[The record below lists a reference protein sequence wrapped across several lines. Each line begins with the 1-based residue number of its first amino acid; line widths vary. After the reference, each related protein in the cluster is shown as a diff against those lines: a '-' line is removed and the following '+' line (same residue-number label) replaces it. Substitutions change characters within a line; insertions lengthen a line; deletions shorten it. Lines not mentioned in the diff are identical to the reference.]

1 MSMKDAIFGTAA
13 PSSHGSAT
21 YRDSI
26 QAWLPV
32 KNIIGGVVI
41 TKDNRF
47 IKILEVLPV
56 NFYLKSPSDQQNII
70 TSYAAYLK
78 IAPDSMSCEVR
89 TLPPDTSEYVEQMR
103 QFQKSEESENCRAEI
118 EDNIEKIGLGIA
130 SESIRHRF
138 FLVFQY
144 EAKMRAKRNTVKG
157 IIQRLNEEADTA
169 RRYLDICE
177 LEVLEPRYTDDFVLK
192 LLYELINK
200 GTSLRVKLPEGVF
213 DMTTEVHGVVWRING
228 KGGADASAPPRC
240 PPQSNTTIP
249 FINSCFSFVCAARSF
264 QLCKITMHR
273 VNLPSFLLLCIDLFY
288 FLQNSVLILF
298 AKAILFFQ
306 KISVLLVTQGG
317 EINPRV

>member
-89 TLPPDTSEYVEQMR
+89 TLPPDTSEYVEQMPR
-103 QFQKSEESENCRAEI
+103 NRWAGVDRALSLI
-118 EDNIEKIGLGIA
+118 
-130 SESIRHRF
+130 
-138 FLVFQY
+138 V
-144 EAKMRAKRNTVKG
+144 V
-157 IIQRLNEEADTA
+157 
-169 RRYLDICE
+169 
-177 LEVLEPRYTDDFVLK
+177 VLMVAVL
-192 LLYELINK
+192 
-200 GTSLRVKLPEGVF
+200 F
-213 DMTTEVHGVVWRING
+213 G
-228 KGGADASAPPRC
+228 KGGYSKYGDAYDEPTLPYLRAEELGGDPFDWCYQRDISTPLGGHVYSVGETPHAGMIDGWEQLSTEVDFYAPR
-240 PPQSNTTIP
+240 
-249 FINSCFSFVCAARSF
+249 
-264 QLCKITMHR
+264 
-273 VNLPSFLLLCIDLFY
+273 
-288 FLQNSVLILF
+288 
-298 AKAILFFQ
+298 
-306 KISVLLVTQGG
+306 ISVLAKPLTHELRDYFMGSDAQTLFIDGFDEAYYAEFIKPNTRLPNEPDEVHQFLILRRGG
-317 EINPRV
+317 EMLYFRTKAPDSLREHLDEFADIFNQYSELA

>member
-1 MSMKDAIFGTAA
+1 MLRKLCEYPLSLSGAAAADAYAEDHRHDDDPRPCGRLCAHWHRRRQPHQMAQGVDKLAQAPAHDLLPRGGASMSMKDAIFGTAA
-13 PSSHGSAT
+13 PTSHGGAT

-56 NFYLKSPSDQQNII
+56 NFCLKSPSDQQNII

-103 QFQKSEESENCRAEI
+103 QFQKTEESENCRAEI

-213 DMTTEVHGVVWRING
+213 DMTTEVHGV
-228 KGGADASAPPRC
+228 
-240 PPQSNTTIP
+240 
-249 FINSCFSFVCAARSF
+249 
-264 QLCKITMHR
+264 
-273 VNLPSFLLLCIDLFY
+273 Y
-288 FLQNSVLILF
+288 
-298 AKAILFFQ
+298 
-306 KISVLLVTQGG
+306 G
-317 EINPRV
+317 E

>member
-13 PSSHGSAT
+13 PSSHGGAT

-118 EDNIEKIGLGIA
+118 EDNI
-130 SESIRHRF
+130 
-138 FLVFQY
+138 
-144 EAKMRAKRNTVKG
+144 
-157 IIQRLNEEADTA
+157 
-169 RRYLDICE
+169 
-177 LEVLEPRYTDDFVLK
+177 
-192 LLYELINK
+192 
-200 GTSLRVKLPEGVF
+200 
-213 DMTTEVHGVVWRING
+213 
-228 KGGADASAPPRC
+228 
-240 PPQSNTTIP
+240 
-249 FINSCFSFVCAARSF
+249 
-264 QLCKITMHR
+264 
-273 VNLPSFLLLCIDLFY
+273 
-288 FLQNSVLILF
+288 
-298 AKAILFFQ
+298 
-306 KISVLLVTQGG
+306 
-317 EINPRV
+317 

>member
-13 PSSHGSAT
+13 PSSHGGAT

-103 QFQKSEESENCRAEI
+103 QFQRNEES
-118 EDNIEKIGLGIA
+118 KIA
-130 SESIRHRF
+130 
-138 FLVFQY
+138 
-144 EAKMRAKRNTVKG
+144 
-157 IIQRLNEEADTA
+157 A
-169 RRYLDICE
+169 RRSRTIS
-177 LEVLEPRYTDDFVLK
+177 RR
-192 LLYELINK
+192 
-200 GTSLRVKLPEGVF
+200 S
-213 DMTTEVHGVVWRING
+213 
-228 KGGADASAPPRC
+228 ASALPANPSGTGSSSFFSTKPRC
-240 PPQSNTTIP
+240 APSATPSRA
-249 FINSCFSFVCAARSF
+249 SFSA
-264 QLCKITMHR
+264 
-273 VNLPSFLLLCIDLFY
+273 
-288 FLQNSVLILF
+288 
-298 AKAILFFQ
+298 
-306 KISVLLVTQGG
+306 
-317 EINPRV
+317 

>member
-13 PSSHGSAT
+13 PTSHGGAT

-103 QFQKSEESENCRAEI
+103 
-118 EDNIEKIGLGIA
+118 
-130 SESIRHRF
+130 
-138 FLVFQY
+138 
-144 EAKMRAKRNTVKG
+144 
-157 IIQRLNEEADTA
+157 
-169 RRYLDICE
+169 
-177 LEVLEPRYTDDFVLK
+177 
-192 LLYELINK
+192 
-200 GTSLRVKLPEGVF
+200 
-213 DMTTEVHGVVWRING
+213 
-228 KGGADASAPPRC
+228 
-240 PPQSNTTIP
+240 
-249 FINSCFSFVCAARSF
+249 
-264 QLCKITMHR
+264 
-273 VNLPSFLLLCIDLFY
+273 
-288 FLQNSVLILF
+288 
-298 AKAILFFQ
+298 
-306 KISVLLVTQGG
+306 
-317 EINPRV
+317 